1 MRTINDLRS
10 DLKNFGNTIRYEI
23 PKNIATV
30 MLKETHENFSKSEYG
45 NDGTKDKWEK
55 RYYDIHKTPIG
66 IKLRYKPLMRTGAL
80 YRSYK
85 TYIRRMGSFNM
96 RVGIHSNLS
105 RAKLHNEGG
114 KAKGRWV
121 QPEYKIDRPAPTV
134 QARKHAGIGSR
145 TMRRIRIEIDRTL
158 KKNFK

>member
-10 DLKNFGNTIRYEI
+10 DLKDFRNTIRYGI
-23 PKNIATV
+23 PKDIAMV
-30 MLKETHENFSKSEYG
+30 MLEETHENFIKSEYG
-45 NDGTKDKWEK
+45 NDGKKEKWEK
-55 RYYDIHKTPIG
+55 RYYDTHNTPAG
-66 IKLRYKPLMRTGAL
+66 IKLRYKPLRRTWAL

-85 TYIRRMGSFNM
+85 TYIRRMGYCI

-114 KAKGRWV
+114 KARGRWV

-145 TMRRIRIEIDRTL
+145 TMRRIGIEINRTL
-158 KKNFK
+158 KKNLK